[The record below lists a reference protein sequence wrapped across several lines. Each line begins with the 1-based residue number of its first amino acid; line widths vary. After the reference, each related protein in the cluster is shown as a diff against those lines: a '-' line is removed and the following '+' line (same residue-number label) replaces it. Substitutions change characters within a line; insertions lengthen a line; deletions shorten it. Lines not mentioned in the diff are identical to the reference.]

1 MFKREQRLFEKL
13 KPTSAQNLLVL
24 IKKCSR
30 VYKRSASVGGGGTR
44 APPNRNATND
54 KNITK
59 KPCFFSF
66 FFSIFA

>member
-1 MFKREQRLFEKL
+1 MFRREQRLFEKL

-24 IKKCSR
+24 IK
-30 VYKRSASVGGGGTR
+30 SVPEYINVVCLCGGGGGGEEGTR

-59 KPCFFSF
+59 KACFFSF
-66 FFSIFA
+66 F